1 LIKNSL
7 NWSGKKI
14 LVTGGNGF
22 LGSHVV
28 DELKNLNVKDIFTP
42 ASKDYDL
49 RNRTDC
55 KKVLKD
61 IDVVF
66 HLASTSGGIMFMKE
80 RPAEAFYDNIMMG
93 TQLLHEAKNSSVEKF
108 IALGTVCSY
117 PKFASIPFLENEIWD
132 GFPDETNAPY
142 GISKKMMLVQ
152 SDAYRRQYGFN
163 SITVIPTNLYGPE
176 DDFNIETS
184 SVIPGIILKISN
196 AVKTGSNEVVLWGD
210 GSPTRDFLFV
220 DDATDGII
228 LAAQKYDDVSPINL
242 GAQKE
247 TSIKEL
253 ATLVSEIMRF
263 SGDII
268 WDNTKANGQPR
279 RCVSNYKA
287 EREIGFKPKISLKEG
302 LTKVI
307 SWFESNYG

>member
-1 LIKNSL
+1 M
-7 NWSGKKI
+7 
-14 LVTGGNGF
+14 TGGHGF
-22 LGSHVV
+22 LGKSLIRKLKEF
-28 DELKNLNVKDIFTP
+28 DAKEIFSPSSNEL
-42 ASKDYDL
+42 DL
-49 RNRTDC
+49 RMQSNC
-55 KKVLKD
+55 QKALKD

-66 HLASTSGGIMFMKE
+66 HLAGNSGGIGYMEKN
-80 RPAEAFYDNIMMG
+80 PASIFYDNIMMG

-196 AVKTGSNEVVLWGD
+196 AVKTDSNEVVLWGD

-220 DDATDGII
+220 DDAADGII
-228 LAAQKYDDVSPINL
+228 LAAQKYDDPLPINL
-242 GAQKE
+242 SSE
-247 TSIKEL
+247 EEISIKQLAEL
-253 ATLVSEIMRF
+253 ISDLMKFDGEIT
-263 SGDII
+263 
-268 WDNTKANGQPR
+268 WDTSKPNGQPR
-279 RCVSNYKA
+279 RCVSNKRA
-287 EREIGFKPKISLKEG
+287 EEKLNFKPEISLKEG
-302 LTKVI
+302 LRRTI
-307 SWFESNYG
+307 ECYTAQ